1 METNEQFA
9 HINGWGIDADPENEP
24 TYPVKKYTG
33 DDHQRLGWQRPELQQ
48 TDIEILHSN
57 ERPGLSAVFGTSV
70 PPAGLSGVIRRLAF
84 TFSESSYGHWL
95 PLLIADRVG
104 VLEGLI
110 EDLRNGHMP
119 DLAAEK
125 GLAAEMKFAKK
136 PLVTRAAGTAFVL
149 AALVG
154 YRAIRKRKV

>member
-9 HINGWGIDADPENEP
+9 HINGWGVDADPRNEP
-24 TYPVKKYTG
+24 TYPLKKYTG

-48 TDIEILHSN
+48 AEIEILHSN

-95 PLLIADRVG
+95 PLLLADRVG

-110 EDLRNGHMP
+110 DDLRNGHMP
-119 DLAAEK
+119 DFAAEK
-125 GLAAEMKFAKK
+125 GLAAEIKFAKK
-136 PLVTRAAGTAFVL
+136 PLVTPAAGTAFVL

-154 YRAIRKRKV
+154 YRAIRRRKI